1 MERDRKT
8 KKSGRAVCCLP
19 MRVCRISGLKEISA
33 GSRKGNL
40 IRSSTLEAFQF
51 LLVRREDGHW
61 YSKQSGGR
69 LKFGQILS
77 AGCVRL
83 VWLGDFLALGSDGDC
98 ALEPLLQEKILSPGE
113 RFDKMQEST
122 AEGWESG
129 TFRRSPRGTSG
140 LHEETLELELPPEQL
155 PERKESLL
163 LTAGPAL
170 TMTVPM
176 LLGCS
181 VTLYAAKTGYGGGGI
196 YLYLGIVTAVSSAG
210 LAFFWS
216 LARKRSMRSIC
227 RESAGGCRRRQGIIR
242 PCCISFILLRR
253 SACSTR
259 KTGRSC
265 GTELRM
271 RRISSL
277 SVWVWEAYPFRFI
290 WKFRRQGIGMRE
302 IRWCLS
308 CGGRR
313 RNSGI

>member
-1 MERDRKT
+1 MRQKRGTEEGAFTCIWVLSRLFHPRDW
-8 KKSGRAVCCLP
+8 LF
-19 MRVCRISGLKEISA
+19 SGLLPGCGRIKKE
-33 GSRKGNL
+33 RY
-40 IRSSTLEAFQF
+40 
-51 LLVRREDGHW
+51 VRN
-61 YSKQSGGR
+61 S
-69 LKFGQILS
+69 F
-77 AGCVRL
+77 A
-83 VWLGDFLALGSDGDC
+83 
-98 ALEPLLQEKILSPGE
+98 E
-113 RFDKMQEST
+113 R
-122 AEGWESG
+122 
-129 TFRRSPRGTSG
+129 R
-140 LHEETLELELPPEQL
+140 
-155 PERKESLL
+155 
-163 LTAGPAL
+163 
-170 TMTVPM
+170 
-176 LLGCS
+176 
-181 VTLYAAKTGYGGGGI
+181 
-196 YLYLGIVTAVSSAG
+196 
-210 LAFFWS
+210 
-216 LARKRSMRSIC
+216 MRSIC